1 MERVG
6 ICHHLGRISPVLDV
20 AAKLQIF
27 GIEDSRVERIEEREL
42 HATSPYSRAREVSA
56 HGVHTI
62 ICGAVSRPLEM
73 ALRAEGV
80 RVVGFVCGPVDEV
93 MHAYVQGRVA
103 DESFLMPGCCR
114 NAQPFGGWHGRRG
127 MRFRPIKGGH
137 MKIAVASIDGSLEG
151 KVDERF
157 GRCRK
162 LVICDPETNTVDV
175 LDNNTSMGLAQGAGI
190 QTAQNVLNSGV
201 KAVISGHFGPKAFQ
215 VLRIGGIEAYSAMN
229 MTVKEALA
237 QFQEGK
243 LTKLTGADVNGHW

>member
-27 GIEDSRVERIEEREL
+27 GVEDNRVERIEEREL

-73 ALRAEGV
+73 ALQAEGV

-93 MHAYVQGRVA
+93 MHAYVEGRVA

-114 NAQPFGGWHGRRG
+114 NAQPFRGGHGRKG
-127 MRFRPIKGGH
+127 MQFRPMKGGP
-137 MKIAVASIDGSLEG
+137 MKIAVSSIEGTLEG
-151 KVDERF
+151 RVDERF

-162 LVICDPETNTVDV
+162 LVICDPEAKTVEV
-175 LDNNTSMGLAQGAGI
+175 LDNNSNMGLAQGAGI
-190 QTAQNVLNSGV
+190 QTAQNVVNAGA

-215 VLRIGGIEAYSAMN
+215 VLGSAGIEAYSAMN

-243 LTKLTGADVNGHW
+243 LTKLTGADVSSHW